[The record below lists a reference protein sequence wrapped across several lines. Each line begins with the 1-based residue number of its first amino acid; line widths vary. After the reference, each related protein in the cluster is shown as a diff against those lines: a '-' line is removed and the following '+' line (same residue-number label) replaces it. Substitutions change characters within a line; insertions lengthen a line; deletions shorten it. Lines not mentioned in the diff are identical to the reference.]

1 MPDLQRL
8 GFRQARVNGTL
19 VLEFIGLACG
29 ARGILGAHGIRVG
42 CVGEYR
48 LPYAVHC
55 GKRHCAW
62 ARPDH

>member
-29 ARGILGAHGIRVG
+29 ARGIRGVHGVGVG

-48 LPYAVHC
+48 LPMEC
-55 GKRHCAW
+55 TGGKQHCAW